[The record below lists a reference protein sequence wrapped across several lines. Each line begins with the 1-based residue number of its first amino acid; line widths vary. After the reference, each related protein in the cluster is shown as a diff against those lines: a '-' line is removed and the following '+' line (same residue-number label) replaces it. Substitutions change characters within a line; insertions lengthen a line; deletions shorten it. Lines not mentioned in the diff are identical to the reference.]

1 MFRGRTVLAGES
13 MKRSLRACPSCVL
26 CSVHAQLTALELPE
40 DLLLAEVATFF
51 PLLGLTPP
59 QTPLDLLLLHEYPEC
74 KARILVEIESLGLKV
89 RDFTRLTGFSN
100 HAPAHETRLTD
111 RSSSTFRLG
120 LNVD

>member
-1 MFRGRTVLAGES
+1 V
-13 MKRSLRACPSCVL
+13 KRSLRACPSCVL
-26 CSVHAQLTALELPE
+26 CSVHAQLTALDLPE
-40 DLLLAEVATFF
+40 DLVAGRGGNVLPFAGTD
-51 PLLGLTPP
+51 PP
-59 QTPLDLLLLHEYPEC
+59 QRPLDLLLLHEYPEC